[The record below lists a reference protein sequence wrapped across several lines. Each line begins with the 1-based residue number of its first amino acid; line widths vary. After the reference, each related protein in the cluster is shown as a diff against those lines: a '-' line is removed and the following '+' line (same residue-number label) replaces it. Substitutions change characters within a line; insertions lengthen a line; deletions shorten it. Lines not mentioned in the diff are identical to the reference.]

1 MTTESS
7 LPHRRASCG
16 RWRLKW
22 MVLLRKGMKVHVGKT
37 KMMVL
42 ERVKAR
48 HNVKKNSMEYTVS
61 SHRAWEEDEGKAVQW
76 SRALSMA
83 YEHRTSRPSFLNL
96 FV

>member
-1 MTTESS
+1 
-7 LPHRRASCG
+7 
-16 RWRLKW
+16 
-22 MVLLRKGMKVHVGKT
+22 
-37 KMMVL
+37 MMVL

-48 HNVKKNSMEYTVS
+48 HNVLKEGEEVEQVKEIVWNIRIS

>member
-22 MVLLRKGMKVHVGKT
+22 MNRYGIYGFQVIVLGKGMK
-37 KMMVL
+37 
-42 ERVKAR
+42 
-48 HNVKKNSMEYTVS
+48 
-61 SHRAWEEDEGKAVQW
+61 EGQYNGH
-76 SRALSMA
+76 ALSMA

-96 FV
+96 SSDFDVCKWEPVV

>member
-22 MVLLRKGMKVHVGKT
+22 MVLLRKGYESTRRIVWNI
-37 KMMVL
+37 
-42 ERVKAR
+42 RI
-48 HNVKKNSMEYTVS
+48 S
-61 SHRAWEEDEGKAVQW
+61 SHRAWKEDEGKAVQW